1 VPLIALTGG
10 IASGKSTV
18 AARLAE
24 LGAVVVD
31 ADALSREVVEPVDP
45 ALDAIREAFG
55 QGVLHADGRLDR
67 PALGRI
73 VFGDAAARQR
83 LNGIVHPAVVRRS
96 HELFAA
102 ALARDPR
109 TVVVYDVPLIDA
121 RGVGEFE
128 RIVVADAPAEV
139 RLRRLVDLRGMAEED
154 ARARIAAQLD
164 DDARRALASDLID
177 TGGTLE
183 HTLEQTD
190 AFWRRVG
197 GPVVP
202 PVTP

>member
-18 AARLAE
+18 AARLRD

-31 ADALSREVVEPVDP
+31 ADALSREVVQPGEP

-55 QGVLHADGRLDR
+55 ARVLQPDGRLDR

-73 VFGDAAARQR
+73 VFGDDAARQR

-96 HELFAA
+96 HDLFEE
-102 ALARDPR
+102 ALARDPK

-164 DDARRALASDLID
+164 DAARRALASDLID

-190 AFWRRVG
+190 ALWRRVTA
-197 GPVVP
+197 PDRV
-202 PVTP
+202 